1 MKHYLIFIFLLCSIQ
16 GFAQADTLATKTL
29 SSEQMQQ
36 DFNYL
41 RRLLTETHPGLYRY
55 TAKATMQS
63 KFDSIN
69 NLLNRPLPFYEFYG
83 IVTALVSDIRC
94 AHTNALPTN
103 NINGYIGSIE
113 SFPFFMFPIG
123 GKLYVIFNGS
133 TDTQVTLGY
142 ELKSINGRPID
153 SIKSVIKRHYW
164 SDGFIE
170 TSKNTA
176 LQGGSFCLFYYALI
190 ERPNQFR
197 LEFKDLNG
205 QVYRTTVPAQKYGI
219 TERAYVKN
227 KINKKA
233 NQLYNQRHKKLWRLS
248 FPTDAPS
255 TALLRFDA
263 FGGRGMHTGD
273 EAKLGMQ
280 KFMDESLKKINAKK
294 CTNLIIDVRSNSGGW
309 DNQGIELFTYL
320 MKQDTA
326 VRYYRRMHAITDSS
340 EFLAFS
346 DLSADDKKNLKKELK
361 KETDGTFSLRE
372 EFSPDLQPQQP
383 KPNRFKGNVYILQNE
398 RSFSTTSEFLAA
410 CKTYH
415 VGTMVGVEA
424 GGAYEGG
431 NGASFI
437 HVSLPHSKI
446 QVGTPLVYYNNAT
459 LPGFEQGHGVIP
471 DYFVEV
477 QPNDLTSN
485 YDMQMAFAI
494 KLISEKAIADKK
506 RIP

>member
-1 MKHYLIFIFLLCSIQ
+1 MKSNVLLIFIFLLCSIKD
-16 GFAQADTLATKTL
+16 FAQTDTLATKTL
-29 SSEQMQQ
+29 SSEQMRQ
-36 DFNYL
+36 DFTYL
-41 RRLLTETHPGLYRY
+41 RRLLNETHPGLYRY
-55 TAKATMQS
+55 TPEVKMES
-63 KFDSIN
+63 KLDSIY
-69 NLLNRPLPFYEFYG
+69 NLLDRPLPFYEFYK
-83 IVTALVSDIRC
+83 IITALVSDIRC
-94 AHTNALPTN
+94 AHTNALPN
-103 NINGYIGSIE
+103 ANFNGYIGSIK

-142 ELKSINGRPID
+142 ELTRINGHPID
-153 SIKSVIKRHYW
+153 SVMSVIKRYYW

-170 TSKNTA
+170 RSKNTA

-197 LEFKDLNG
+197 LEFQDLNG

-233 NQLYNQRHKKLWRLS
+233 NQLYNQRHKKPWRLS

-263 FGGRGMHTGD
+263 FGGRGMHTGN

-280 KFMDESLKKINAKK
+280 KFMDESLKKINANK

-326 VRYYRRMHAITDSS
+326 VRYYRKMHAITDTSG
-340 EFLAFS
+340 FLAFS
-346 DLSADDKKNLKKELK
+346 DLSAEDKKNLKRELK
-361 KETDGTFSLRE
+361 KEPDGTFSLQE

-410 CKTYH
+410 CKTYQ

-431 NGASFI
+431 NGASFV
-437 HVSLPHSKI
+437 HVNLPNSKI
-446 QVGTPLVYYNNAT
+446 QVGTPLVYYQNT
-459 LPGFEQGHGVIP
+459 TWPVYERGRGSMP
-471 DYFVEV
+471 DHLVEV
-477 QPNDLTSN
+477 QPQDLVEN
-485 YDMQMAFAI
+485 FDRQMTFV
-494 KLISEKAIADKK
+494 KNLIRNGKNK
-506 RIP
+506 

>member
-1 MKHYLIFIFLLCSIQ
+1 MIPTRHLIFIFLFCPLVSFGQ
-16 GFAQADTLATKTL
+16 TDTLATKVL
-29 SSEQMQQ
+29 AAKQIQQ
-36 DFNYL
+36 DFTYL

-55 TAKATMQS
+55 TPKVKMQS
-63 KFDSIN
+63 KLDSIY
-69 NLLNRPLPFYEFYG
+69 NLLDRPLPFYEFYK
-83 IVTALVSDIRC
+83 IITALVSDIRC
-94 AHTNALPTN
+94 AHTNALPN
-103 NINGYIGSIE
+103 ANFNGYIGSIE

-133 TDTQVTLGY
+133 TDTYVTLGY
-142 ELKSINGRPID
+142 ELKSINRHPID
-153 SIKSVIKRHYW
+153 SVMSVIKRYYW

-170 TSKNTA
+170 RSKNTA

-233 NQLYNQRHKKLWRLS
+233 NQLYNQRNKKPWRLS

-263 FGGRGMHTGD
+263 FGGRGMHTDD
-273 EAKLGMQ
+273 EAKLGML
-280 KFMDESLKKINAKK
+280 KFMDESLKKINANK

-326 VRYYRRMHAITDSS
+326 VRYYRKMHAITDSS

-346 DLSADDKKNLKKELK
+346 DLSAEDKKNLKRELK
-361 KETDGTFSLRE
+361 NERDGTFSLLA
-372 EFSPDLQPQQP
+372 EFSPDLQPQHP
-383 KPNRFKGNVYILQNE
+383 KQNRFMGNVYILQNE

-410 CKTYH
+410 CKTYQ

-437 HVSLPHSKI
+437 HVTLPHSKI

-459 LPGFEQGHGVIP
+459 RHGYEHGRGTMP
-471 DYFVEV
+471 DHEVEV
-477 QPNDLTSN
+477 QPKDLVN
-485 YDMQMAFAI
+485 NFDRQMAFV
-494 KLISEKAIADKK
+494 KSLILSKDKK
-506 RIP
+506 Q

>member
-1 MKHYLIFIFLLCSIQ
+1 MKYCLIFIFLLCSIQ

-36 DFNYL
+36 DFTYL
-41 RRLLTETHPGLYRY
+41 RRLLNETHPGLYRY
-55 TAKATMQS
+55 TPEVKMES
-63 KFDSIN
+63 KLDSIY
-69 NLLNRPLPFYEFYG
+69 NLLDRPLPFYEFYK
-83 IVTALVSDIRC
+83 IITALVSDIRC
-94 AHTNALPTN
+94 AHTNVLPSAN
-103 NINGYIGSIE
+103 FNGYIGSIK
-113 SFPFFMFPIG
+113 SFPFFIFPIAD
-123 GKLYVIFNGS
+123 KLYVIFNGS

-142 ELKSINGRPID
+142 ELKSINRHPID
-153 SIKSVIKRHYW
+153 SVMSVIKRYYW

-170 TSKNTA
+170 RSKNTA

-233 NQLYNQRHKKLWRLS
+233 NQLYNQRNKKPWRLS

-273 EAKLGMQ
+273 EAKLGMR
-280 KFMDESLKKINAKK
+280 KFMDESLKKINANK

-326 VRYYRRMHAITDSS
+326 VRYYRKMHAITDSS

-346 DLSADDKKNLKKELK
+346 DLSAEDKKNLKRELK
-361 KETDGTFSLRE
+361 NERDGTFSLLA
-372 EFSPDLQPQQP
+372 EFSPDLQPQHP
-383 KPNRFKGNVYILQNE
+383 KQNRFMGNVYILQNE

-410 CKTYH
+410 CKTYQ

-437 HVSLPHSKI
+437 HVNLPHSKI
-446 QVGTPLVYYNNAT
+446 RVGTPLVYYNNAT
-459 LPGFEQGHGVIP
+459 LPGYVRGRGTMP
-471 DYFVEV
+471 DHEVEV
-477 QPNDLTSN
+477 QPQDLVN
-485 YDMQMAFAI
+485 NFDRQMAFV
-494 KLISEKAIADKK
+494 KSLILSKDKK
-506 RIP
+506 Q

>member
-1 MKHYLIFIFLLCSIQ
+1 
-16 GFAQADTLATKTL
+16 
-29 SSEQMQQ
+29 
-36 DFNYL
+36 
-41 RRLLTETHPGLYRY
+41 
-55 TAKATMQS
+55 
-63 KFDSIN
+63 
-69 NLLNRPLPFYEFYG
+69 
-83 IVTALVSDIRC
+83 
-94 AHTNALPTN
+94 
-103 NINGYIGSIE
+103 
-113 SFPFFMFPIG
+113 
-123 GKLYVIFNGS
+123 
-133 TDTQVTLGY
+133 
-142 ELKSINGRPID
+142 
-153 SIKSVIKRHYW
+153 
-164 SDGFIE
+164 
-170 TSKNTA
+170 
-176 LQGGSFCLFYYALI
+176 LFYYALI

-233 NQLYNQRHKKLWRLS
+233 NQLYNQRNKKPWRLS

-273 EAKLGMQ
+273 EAKLGMR
-280 KFMDESLKKINAKK
+280 KFMDESLKKINANK

-326 VRYYRRMHAITDSS
+326 VRYYRKMHAITDSS

-346 DLSADDKKNLKKELK
+346 DLSAEDKKNLKRELK
-361 KETDGTFSLRE
+361 NERDGTFSLLA
-372 EFSPDLQPQQP
+372 EFSPDLQPQHP
-383 KPNRFKGNVYILQNE
+383 KQNRFMGNVYILQNE

-410 CKTYH
+410 CKTYQ

-437 HVSLPHSKI
+437 HVNLPHSKI
-446 QVGTPLVYYNNAT
+446 RVGTPLVYYNNAT
-459 LPGFEQGHGVIP
+459 LPGYVRGRGTMP
-471 DYFVEV
+471 DHEVEV
-477 QPNDLTSN
+477 QPQDLVN
-485 YDMQMAFAI
+485 NFDRQMAFV
-494 KLISEKAIADKK
+494 KSLILSKDKK
-506 RIP
+506 Q

>member
-1 MKHYLIFIFLLCSIQ
+1 MPHNRYLIFIFLFCPLVCLGQ
-16 GFAQADTLATKTL
+16 TDTLATKVL
-29 SSEQMQQ
+29 AAKQMRQ
-36 DFNYL
+36 DFTYL

-55 TAKATMQS
+55 TPKVKMQS
-63 KFDSIN
+63 KLDSIY
-69 NLLNRPLPFYEFYG
+69 NLLDRPLPFYEFYK
-83 IVTALVSDIRC
+83 IITALVSDIRC
-94 AHTNALPTN
+94 AHTNALPTAN
-103 NINGYIGSIE
+103 FNGYIGSIK

-123 GKLYVIFNGS
+123 GNLYVIFNGS

-142 ELKSINGRPID
+142 QLTRINEHPVN
-153 SIKSVIKRHYW
+153 SVMSVIKQHYW

-176 LQGGSFCLFYYALI
+176 LQGGLFCLFYYALI

-205 QVYRTTVPAQKYGI
+205 QIYITVVPAQKYGV
-219 TERAYVKN
+219 TERAYAKS

-233 NQLYNQRHKKLWRLS
+233 NQLYNQRHKKPWRLS

-280 KFMDESLKKINAKK
+280 KFMNESLKKINTRK

-326 VRYYRRMHAITDSS
+326 VRYYQTMHAITDSS

-346 DLSADDKKNLKKELK
+346 DLSAEDKKNVRRQLKKEL
-361 KETDGTFSLRE
+361 DGTFSVQE
-372 EFSPDLQPQQP
+372 EFSSDLQPQQP
-383 KPNRFKGNVYILQNE
+383 KPNRFRGNVYILQNE
-398 RSFSTTSEFLAA
+398 RSFSTTSGFLAA
-410 CKTYH
+410 RKTYQ
-415 VGTMVGVEA
+415 VGTMVGLEA

-446 QVGTPLVYYNNAT
+446 QVGTPLVYYNNT
-459 LPGFEQGHGVIP
+459 TRSGYEHGRGTMP
-471 DYFVEV
+471 DHIVEV
-477 QPNDLTSN
+477 QPQDLLN
-485 YDMQMAFAI
+485 NFDRQMAFV
-494 KLISEKAIADKK
+494 KNLITRKEKN
-506 RIP
+506 